1 MRAARVYNKR
11 KIEFLEIP
19 QDPIV
24 KGSSLIKVNE
34 ISEFDSSE
42 YDVQKDAL
50 KNDLLARKRN
60 QNMQSWFDNLKDNA
74 EIVDNR
80 NYFY

>member
-1 MRAARVYNKR
+1 MQKDDL
-11 KIEFLEIP
+11 IGPLETNR
-19 QDPIV
+19 
-24 KGSSLIKVNE
+24 GWALIKVNE

>member
-1 MRAARVYNKR
+1 MK
-11 KIEFLEIP
+11 
-19 QDPIV
+19 
-24 KGSSLIKVNE
+24 LIKVNE